1 MSENTELKKRVK
13 DLEEKNVELAS
24 IAKETGLSF
33 DKVKM
38 PYPKDI
44 QEMSQI
50 RQVRHIIIDSYLI
63 VK

>member
-1 MSENTELKKRVK
+1 MSENTELKKRIK
-13 DLEEKNVELAS
+13 ELEEKNLELAS

-44 QEMSQI
+44 QELSQL
-50 RQVRHIIIDSYLI
+50 RQVESLKMI
-63 VK
+63 VHLVGE